1 MTANR
6 TSARGGSAGS
16 SRPGPTGGGPLSGYV
31 VIDLT
36 SGIAG
41 AYCTKHLADAG
52 ARVIAA
58 EPPRGAAL
66 RRRSVSGAIPDPGA
80 GPTLRSDTDAN
91 VRPDADAG
99 PRSASD
105 ADVRTDAG
113 TSLRPGADGALFQF
127 LAGGKHSVVVDST
140 HPNDRAL
147 LENLLSGADAVIWSP
162 GSAPAEDPL
171 FAPVAI
177 RERHSHLVVTAI
189 TPFGLDGPWAGR
201 PATEFTLQAWSGGVV
216 GLGRGAPE
224 RAPIHI
230 GGDVGEWFAGAH
242 AAAATLTARQRALRT
257 GTGELVDLSMLE
269 TQILGLSYYPV
280 SFYDTVNRPFRT
292 QRRLSR
298 PGVATAADGLIAVGC
313 GTAQQWFDLCVM
325 VGHPEWID
333 EDPTPAITERTN
345 EKAAEIAAWFAGHK
359 VDEIREL
366 ATAFRIPNSPVAS
379 GADVTGLDQHRARD
393 FFTVN
398 PRDGFVQP
406 GPPFRSTPAVLHSP
420 EPAPVLGE
428 HTDHYRTAPIGK
440 PGSGT
445 AEDRPAAPDPAGD
458 SANPLPF
465 EGLRVLDM
473 TTFWAGPSCTHY
485 LAMQGAEVIHVE
497 SAQRPDGTRLIAGVP
512 IDEDQWWEKSGIFS
526 GLNTNKR
533 GITVDFRTEAG
544 REVLRRLVASCDVLV
559 ENYTPR
565 VVEQIGLDY
574 DTVRTLRPDAIMVRM
589 PGFGLDGPWRD
600 NPAFAYVIEDA
611 SGLTWRTGYPDENP
625 VEPYSL
631 GDPNAGVHALVA
643 LLLAL
648 EHRRRTGEG
657 MLVEA
662 AMVDAALN
670 ITAEQVIEYSAYG
683 RLLER
688 AGNRGPHAAPQNL
701 YRAAGV
707 DEFGRPDN
715 WIALAVAT
723 DEQWEALVEVLG
735 RPAWATGPRL
745 RTAAGRHA
753 RHDEIDEH
761 LAAWFAERT
770 AGAIVALLWEAGI
783 PVAEVRQPHRQTEI
797 PQLAHRHFFEP
808 VEHPVNPTARHSTVP
823 ARFSAGPARY
833 HRTHAPLLGQDNATV
848 LAQLGYSASEIETLE
863 RDKVIGGTPG
873 S

>member
-1 MTANR
+1 MA
-6 TSARGGSAGS
+6 SPDVAPGDGGAGN
-16 SRPGPTGGGPLSGYV
+16 GVLAGYTV
-31 VIDLT
+31 VTLAG
-36 SGIAG
+36 GIAG
-41 AYCTKHLADAG
+41 FYCTKLLADAG
-52 ARVIAA
+52 ARIVFA
-58 EPPRGAAL
+58 EPAQGVTL
-66 RRRSVSGAIPDPGA
+66 RRRTS
-80 GPTLRSDTDAN
+80 
-91 VRPDADAG
+91 
-99 PRSASD
+99 SD
-105 ADVRTDAG
+105 AMPE
-113 TSLRPGADGALFQF
+113 PGVDGALFQF
-127 LAGGKHSVVVDST
+127 LAGGGHSVVVDPSRAQ
-140 HPNDRAL
+140 DREMLDAL
-147 LENLLSGADAVIWSP
+147 LADAGAVVWSP
-162 GSAPAEDPL
+162 GGDPGDDPRFAPAAL
-171 FAPVAI
+171 
-177 RERHSHLVVTAI
+177 RERHPHLVVTAI

-201 PATEFTLQAWSGGVV
+201 AATEFTLQAWSGGIV

-230 GGDVGEWFAGAH
+230 GGEVGEWFAGVH
-242 AAAATLTARQRALRT
+242 AAAATLTARHRALRT

-345 EKAAEIAAWFAGHK
+345 EKAGEIAAWFAEHT

-366 ATAFRIPNSPVAS
+366 ATAFRIPNSPVAN
-379 GADVTGLDQHRARD
+379 GAGVTEIDQHRARE

-398 PRDGFVQP
+398 PRSGFVQP
-406 GPPFRSTPAVLHSP
+406 GPPFRTDPALLRPP
-420 EPAPVLGE
+420 EPAPTLGE
-428 HTDHYRTAPIGK
+428 HTDHYRQTAD
-440 PGSGT
+440 T
-445 AEDRPAAPDPAGD
+445 ARGHSAD
-458 SANPLPF
+458 SASRRSPTGEAHPLPF
-465 EGLRVLDM
+465 AGLRVLDM

-485 LAMQGAEVIHVE
+485 LALQGADVIHVE

-512 IDEDQWWEKSGIFS
+512 VDEDRWWEKSGIFS

-533 GITVDFRTEAG
+533 GITVDFRTDAG
-544 REVLRRLVASCDVLV
+544 REILRRLVASCDVLV

-565 VVEQIGLDY
+565 VIEQIGLDY

-611 SGLTWRTGYPDENP
+611 AGLTWRTGYPDQNP

-631 GDPNAGVHALVA
+631 GDPNAGIHALVG

-648 EHRRRTGEG
+648 ERRRHTGTG

-683 RLLER
+683 TLLER
-688 AGNRGPHAAPQNL
+688 DGNRGPHAAPQNL

-723 DEQWEALVEVLG
+723 DEQWVALTAALG
-735 RPAWATGPRL
+735 EPAWASAPHL
-745 RTAAGRHA
+745 RTAAGRRAH
-753 RHDEIDEH
+753 HDEIDEQ
-761 LAAWFAERT
+761 LSAWCAGRSAGEIVDVLWAA
-770 AGAIVALLWEAGI
+770 GV

-797 PQLAHRHFFEP
+797 PQLDHRNFFEP
-808 VEHPVNPTARHSTVP
+808 VPHPVNPVARHSTVP

-833 HRTHAPLLGQDNATV
+833 HRAHAPLLGQDNDAV
-848 LAQLGYSASEIETLE
+848 LRGLGYSAQEIAALE
-863 RDKVIGGTPG
+863 KDTVIGGAPG
-873 S
+873 F

>member
-1 MTANR
+1 MAPDDGRAGDGVLDGYTVVTLA
-6 TSARGGSAGS
+6 GGI
-16 SRPGPTGGGPLSGYV
+16 GGF
-31 VIDLT
+31 
-36 SGIAG
+36 
-41 AYCTKHLADAG
+41 YCTKLLADAG
-52 ARVIAA
+52 ARIIFA
-58 EPPRGAAL
+58 EPTQGVAL
-66 RRRSVSGAIPDPGA
+66 RRRTS
-80 GPTLRSDTDAN
+80 
-91 VRPDADAG
+91 
-99 PRSASD
+99 SD
-105 ADVRTDAG
+105 ATPE
-113 TSLRPGADGALFQF
+113 PGVDGALFQF
-127 LAGGKHSVVVDST
+127 LAGAGHSVVVDPSRAQ
-140 HPNDRAL
+140 DRDMLDAL
-147 LENLLSGADAVIWSP
+147 LTDADAVVWSP
-162 GSAPAEDPL
+162 GGGPGDDPHFAPAEL
-171 FAPVAI
+171 
-177 RERHSHLVVTAI
+177 RERHPQLVVTAI

-201 PATEFTLQAWSGGVV
+201 PATEFTLQAWSGGIV

-230 GGDVGEWFAGAH
+230 GGEVGEWFAGAH
-242 AAAATLTARQRALRT
+242 AVAATLTARHRALRT

-345 EKAAEIAAWFAGHK
+345 EKAGEIAAWFAEHT
-359 VDEIREL
+359 VAEIREL
-366 ATAFRIPNSPVAS
+366 ATAFRIPNSPVVS
-379 GADVTGLDQHRARD
+379 GADVTEIDQHRARE

-398 PRDGFVQP
+398 PRSGFVQP
-406 GPPFRSTPAVLHSP
+406 GPPFRTTPALLRSP
-420 EPAPVLGE
+420 EPAPALGE
-428 HTDHYRTAPIGK
+428 HTDHYRQTA
-440 PGSGT
+440 GT
-445 AEDRPAAPDPAGD
+445 ARRHPAD
-458 SANPLPF
+458 SAARRSPTGAAAPLPF
-465 EGLRVLDM
+465 AGLRVLDM

-485 LAMQGAEVIHVE
+485 LALQGAEVIHVE
-497 SAQRPDGTRLIAGVP
+497 SAQRPDGTRLIAGIPV
-512 IDEDQWWEKSGIFS
+512 DEDRWWEKSGIFS

-533 GITVDFRTEAG
+533 GITVDFRTDAG
-544 REVLRRLVASCDVLV
+544 REILRRLVASCDVLV

-565 VVEQIGLDY
+565 VIEQIGLDY

-611 SGLTWRTGYPDENP
+611 SGLTWRTGYPDQNP

-631 GDPNAGVHALVA
+631 GDPNAGVHALVG

-648 EHRRRTGEG
+648 EHRRRTGAG

-670 ITAEQVIEYSAYG
+670 ITAEQVIESSAYG
-683 RLLER
+683 KLLER
-688 AGNRGPHAAPQNL
+688 DGNRGPHAAPQNL

-715 WIALAVAT
+715 WVAVAVAT
-723 DEQWEALVEVLG
+723 DEQWVALITALG
-735 RPAWATGPRL
+735 EPGWASAPEL
-745 RTAAGRHA
+745 RTAAGRRAH
-753 RHDEIDEH
+753 HDDIDKHLSAWCAGRPAGEIVDV
-761 LAAWFAERT
+761 LWAA
-770 AGAIVALLWEAGI
+770 GV

-797 PQLAHRHFFEP
+797 PQLGHRNFFEP
-808 VEHPVNPTARHSTVP
+808 VPHPINPTARHSTVP

-833 HRTHAPLLGQDNATV
+833 HRAHAPLLGQDNDAV
-848 LAQLGYSASEIETLE
+848 LRELGYSAQEIAAFEK
-863 RDKVIGGTPG
+863 DKVVGGAPDL
-873 S
+873 

>member
-1 MTANR
+1 MPQEPTAE
-6 TSARGGSAGS
+6 SPGGSRTPTGRGS
-16 SRPGPTGGGPLSGYV
+16 SDTVAKQDLAAHDGRTRNGALTGYTV
-31 VIDLT
+31 VTLAG
-36 SGIAG
+36 GIAG
-41 AYCTKHLADAG
+41 VYCTKLLADAG
-52 ARVIAA
+52 ARVVFA
-58 EPPRGAAL
+58 EPPRGIAL
-66 RRRSVSGAIPDPGA
+66 RCRTS
-80 GPTLRSDTDAN
+80 
-91 VRPDADAG
+91 
-99 PRSASD
+99 SD
-105 ADVRTDAG
+105 A
-113 TSLRPGADGALFQF
+113 RPEPGVDGALFQF
-127 LAGGKHSVVVDST
+127 LAGAGHSVVIDPSRADDHVLLDS
-140 HPNDRAL
+140 L
-147 LENLLSGADAVIWSP
+147 LTDADAVVWSP
-162 GSAPAEDPL
+162 GSALADDRGCRPAAL
-171 FAPVAI
+171 
-177 RERHSHLVVTAI
+177 RERHPHLVVTAI

-201 PATEFTLQAWSGGVV
+201 PATEFTLQAWSGGIV

-224 RAPIHI
+224 RAPVHI
-230 GGDVGEWFAGAH
+230 GGEVGEWFAGAH
-242 AAAATLTARQRALRT
+242 AAAATLTARHRALRT

-333 EDPTPAITERTN
+333 EDPAPAITERAN
-345 EKAAEIAAWFAGHK
+345 EKAGEIAAWFAEHT

-379 GADVTGLDQHRARD
+379 GADVTGLDQHRARK
-393 FFTVN
+393 FFDVN
-398 PRDGFVQP
+398 PRSGFARP
-406 GPPFRSTPAVLHSP
+406 GPPFRTTPALLRSP
-420 EPAPVLGE
+420 EPAPALGE
-428 HTDHYRTAPIGK
+428 HTEHYRSTTAGAAR
-440 PGSGT
+440 GHHAYASTRSST
-445 AEDRPAAPDPAGD
+445 ATT
-458 SANPLPF
+458 NPLPF
-465 EGLRVLDM
+465 AGLRVLDM

-485 LAMQGAEVIHVE
+485 LALQGAEVIHVE

-512 IDEDQWWEKSGIFS
+512 ADEDRWWEKSGIFS

-533 GITVDFRTEAG
+533 GITVDFRSDAG
-544 REVLRRLVASCDVLV
+544 REILRRLVASCDVLV

-565 VVEQIGLDY
+565 VIEQIGLDF

-611 SGLTWRTGYPDENP
+611 AGLTWRTGYADQNP

-657 MLVEA
+657 VLVEA

-670 ITAEQVIEYSAYG
+670 IAAEQVVEYSAYG
-683 RLLER
+683 TLLGR
-688 AGNRGPHAAPQNL
+688 DGNRGPHAAPQNL

-715 WIALAVAT
+715 WVALAVTT
-723 DEQWEALVEVLG
+723 DEQWVALTTALDE
-735 RPAWATGPRL
+735 PAWASAPYL
-745 RTAAGRHA
+745 RTAAGRRAH
-753 RHDEIDEH
+753 HDEIDKH
-761 LAAWFAERT
+761 LSAWCAGRPAGEIVDVLWAA
-770 AGAIVALLWEAGI
+770 GV

-797 PQLAHRHFFEP
+797 PQLDHRNFFEP
-808 VEHPVNPTARHSTVP
+808 VPHPVNPTARHSTVP

-833 HRTHAPLLGQDNATV
+833 HRAHAPLLGQDNDAV
-848 LAQLGYSASEIETLE
+848 LRELGYSAQEIAALE
-863 RDKVIGGTPG
+863 KDRVIGGEPG

>member
-6 TSARGGSAGS
+6 ISAQGGSSDG
-16 SRPGPTGGGPLSGYV
+16 RPLSGYTV
-31 VIDLT
+31 VDLT

-41 AYCTKHLADAG
+41 AYCTKQLADAG
-52 ARVIAA
+52 ARVVAA
-58 EPPRGAAL
+58 EPPHGVAL
-66 RRRSVSGAIPDPGA
+66 RRRSASG
-80 GPTLRSDTDAN
+80 THLESD
-91 VRPDADAG
+91 
-99 PRSASD
+99 
-105 ADVRTDAG
+105 
-113 TSLRPGADGALFQF
+113 ADGALFQF
-127 LAGGKHSVVVDST
+127 LAGGKHSVVAD
-140 HPNDRAL
+140 PADPDGREL
-147 LENLLSGADAVIWSP
+147 LEKLLSGADAVLWSP

-171 FAPVAI
+171 FAPPAI
-177 RERHSHLVVTAI
+177 RERHPHLIVTAI

-201 PATEFTLQAWSGGVV
+201 PATEFTLQAWSGGIV

-224 RAPIHI
+224 RAPVHI

-242 AAAATLTARQRALRT
+242 AAAATLTARHRALRT

-269 TQILGLSYYPV
+269 TQILGLSYYPI
-280 SFYDTVNRPFRT
+280 SFYDTVDRPFRT

-345 EKAAEIAAWFAGHK
+345 EKAAEIAAWFADHK
-359 VDEIREL
+359 VGEIREL
-366 ATAFRIPNSPVAS
+366 ATAFRIPNSPVPG
-379 GADVTGLDQHRARD
+379 GADVTELDQHRARD

-398 PRDGFVQP
+398 PRGGFVQP
-406 GPPFRSTPAVLHSP
+406 GPPFRSTPSVLRSP
-420 EPAPVLGE
+420 EPAPYLGE
-428 HTDHYRTAPIGK
+428 HTDQYRTAPVGR
-440 PGSGT
+440 PGLATERKGGETSST
-445 AEDRPAAPDPAGD
+445 GD
-458 SANPLPF
+458 SANSLPF

-473 TTFWAGPSCTHY
+473 TTFWAGPSCTHF
-485 LAMQGAEVIHVE
+485 LALQGAEVIHVE

-512 IDEDQWWEKSGIFS
+512 IDEDHWWEKSGIFT

-533 GITVDFRTEAG
+533 GITVDFRTDEG
-544 REVLRRLVASCDVLV
+544 REILRRLVASCDVFV

-565 VVEQIGLDY
+565 VIEQIGLDY
-574 DTVRTLRPDAIMVRM
+574 ETVRSLRPDAIMVRM
-589 PGFGLDGPWRD
+589 PGFGLEGPWRD

-683 RLLER
+683 KQLER

-715 WIALAVAT
+715 WIALAVTT
-723 DEQWEALVEVLG
+723 DEQWEALTEILG
-735 RPAWATGPRL
+735 RPAWATASGL
-745 RTAAGRHA
+745 GTAAGRRAH
-753 RHDEIDEH
+753 HDEIDEQ
-761 LAAWFAERT
+761 LAAWCADRT

-783 PVAEVRQPHRQTEI
+783 PVAEVRQPHRQTDI
-797 PQLAHRHFFEP
+797 PQLGHRGFFEP
-808 VEHPVNPTARHSTVP
+808 VDHPINPTARHSTVP
-823 ARFSAGPARY
+823 ARFSGGPERY
-833 HRTHAPLLGQDNATV
+833 HRTHAPLLGQDNAAV
-848 LAQLGYSASEIETLE
+848 LAQLGYTATEIETLE
-863 RDKVIGGTPG
+863 RDKVIGGIPG

>member
-6 TSARGGSAGS
+6 AAGPDGSRAASPLTGYTVVDLS
-16 SRPGPTGGGPLSGYV
+16 SGV
-31 VIDLT
+31 
-36 SGIAG
+36 AG
-41 AYCTKHLADAG
+41 AYCTKLLADAG

-58 EPPRGAAL
+58 ESPHGNPL
-66 RRRSVSGAIPDPGA
+66 RRRSASGFPLEPG
-80 GPTLRSDTDAN
+80 T
-91 VRPDADAG
+91 
-99 PRSASD
+99 
-105 ADVRTDAG
+105 
-113 TSLRPGADGALFQF
+113 DGALFQF
-127 LAGGKHSVVVDST
+127 LASGKHSVALDT
-140 HPNDRAL
+140 GLDGDREL
-147 LENLLSGADAVIWSP
+147 LEGLLAGADAAVWSP
-162 GSAPAEDPL
+162 GSAPAEDPHYTP
-171 FAPVAI
+171 ATVRA
-177 RERHSHLVVTAI
+177 RHPHLVLTTI

-201 PATEFTLQAWSGGVV
+201 PATEFTLQAWSGGIV

-224 RAPIHI
+224 RAPVHI

-242 AAAATLTARQRALRT
+242 AAAAVLTARQRALRT

-333 EDPTPAITERTN
+333 EDPAPAITERTN
-345 EKAAEIAAWFAGHK
+345 EKAAEIAAWFAAHK

-366 ATAFRIPNSPVAS
+366 ATAFRIPNSPVAG
-379 GADVTGLDQHRARD
+379 GATVTELDQHRARD

-398 PRDGFVQP
+398 PRGGFVQP
-406 GPPFRSTPAVLHSP
+406 GPPFRTTPPLAADPAPAPLLGEHTGRYRSAVPGGSRDRDTAPRQP
-420 EPAPVLGE
+420 EPAP
-428 HTDHYRTAPIGK
+428 T
-440 PGSGT
+440 GS
-445 AEDRPAAPDPAGD
+445 AH
-458 SANPLPF
+458 PLPF

-473 TTFWAGPSCTHY
+473 TTFWAGPSCTHF
-485 LAMQGAEVIHVE
+485 LALQGAEVIHVE

-512 IDEDQWWEKSGIFS
+512 VDEQQWWEKSGIFS

-544 REVLRRLVASCDVLV
+544 REILRGLVSACDVIV

-565 VVEQIGLDY
+565 VIEQIGLDY

-611 SGLTWRTGYPDENP
+611 SGLTWRTGYPDQNP

-648 EHRRRTGEG
+648 EHRRRTGAG

-683 RLLER
+683 NQLER
-688 AGNRGPHAAPQNL
+688 DGNRGPHAAPQNL

-715 WIALAVAT
+715 WIALAIGT
-723 DEQWEALVEVLG
+723 DEQWQALVAVLG
-735 RPAWATGPRL
+735 RPAWATGPEL
-745 RTAAGRHA
+745 RTAAGRRDH
-753 RHDEIDEH
+753 HDEIDAH
-761 LAAWFAERT
+761 LAAWCADRP
-770 AGAIVALLWEAGI
+770 AADIVGLLWEAGI

-797 PQLAHRHFFEP
+797 PQLAHRGFFEP
-808 VEHPVNPTARHSTVP
+808 VPHPVNPTARHSTLA
-823 ARFSAGPARY
+823 ARYSAGPPRY
-833 HRTHAPLLGQDNATV
+833 HRSHAPLLGQDNAAV
-848 LAQLGYSASEIETLE
+848 LTELGYSAGEIAALE
-863 RDKVIGGTPG
+863 RDGVIGGTPG
-873 S
+873 

>member
-1 MTANR
+1 MAPDDGRAGDGVLDGYTVVTLA
-6 TSARGGSAGS
+6 GGI
-16 SRPGPTGGGPLSGYV
+16 GGF
-31 VIDLT
+31 
-36 SGIAG
+36 
-41 AYCTKHLADAG
+41 YCTKLLADAG
-52 ARVIAA
+52 ARIVFA
-58 EPPRGAAL
+58 EPTQGVAL
-66 RRRSVSGAIPDPGA
+66 RRRTS
-80 GPTLRSDTDAN
+80 
-91 VRPDADAG
+91 
-99 PRSASD
+99 SD
-105 ADVRTDAG
+105 ATPE
-113 TSLRPGADGALFQF
+113 PGVDGALFQF
-127 LAGGKHSVVVDST
+127 LAGAGHSVVVDPSRAQ
-140 HPNDRAL
+140 DRDMLDAL
-147 LENLLSGADAVIWSP
+147 LTDADAVVWSP
-162 GSAPAEDPL
+162 GGGPGDDPHFAPAEL
-171 FAPVAI
+171 
-177 RERHSHLVVTAI
+177 RERHPHLVVTAI

-201 PATEFTLQAWSGGVV
+201 PATEFTLQAWSGGIV

-224 RAPIHI
+224 RAPVHI
-230 GGDVGEWFAGAH
+230 GGEVGEWFAGAH
-242 AAAATLTARQRALRT
+242 AATATLTARHRALRT

-345 EKAAEIAAWFAGHK
+345 EKAGEIAAWFAEHT
-359 VDEIREL
+359 VAEIREL
-366 ATAFRIPNSPVAS
+366 ATAFRIPNSPVVS
-379 GADVTGLDQHRARD
+379 GADVTEIDQHRARE

-398 PRDGFVQP
+398 PRSGFVQP
-406 GPPFRSTPAVLHSP
+406 GPPFRTTPALLRSP
-420 EPAPVLGE
+420 GPAPALGE
-428 HTDHYRTAPIGK
+428 HTDHYRQTSDTA
-440 PGSGT
+440 
-445 AEDRPAAPDPAGD
+445 RRHPAD
-458 SANPLPF
+458 SAARRSPTGGAAPLPF
-465 EGLRVLDM
+465 AGLRVLDM

-485 LAMQGAEVIHVE
+485 LALQGAEVIHVE

-512 IDEDQWWEKSGIFS
+512 VDEDRWWEKSGIFS

-533 GITVDFRTEAG
+533 GITVDFRTDAG
-544 REVLRRLVASCDVLV
+544 REILRRLVASCDVLV

-565 VVEQIGLDY
+565 VIEQIGLDY

-611 SGLTWRTGYPDENP
+611 SGLTWRTGYPDQNP

-631 GDPNAGVHALVA
+631 GDPNAGVHALVG

-648 EHRRRTGEG
+648 EHRRRTGAG

-683 RLLER
+683 TLLER
-688 AGNRGPHAAPQNL
+688 DGNRGPHAAPQNL

-715 WIALAVAT
+715 WVAVAVAT
-723 DEQWEALVEVLG
+723 DEQWVALTAALG
-735 RPAWATGPRL
+735 EPGWASAPEL
-745 RTAAGRHA
+745 RTAAGRRAH
-753 RHDEIDEH
+753 HDDIDKHLSAWCAGLPVGEIVDV
-761 LAAWFAERT
+761 LWAA
-770 AGAIVALLWEAGI
+770 GV

-797 PQLAHRHFFEP
+797 PQLGHRNFFEP
-808 VEHPVNPTARHSTVP
+808 VPHPINPTARHSTVP

-833 HRTHAPLLGQDNATV
+833 HRAHAPLLGQDNDAV
-848 LAQLGYSASEIETLE
+848 LRELGYSAQEIAAFEK
-863 RDKVIGGTPG
+863 DKVVGGVPG
-873 S
+873 L

>member
-6 TSARGGSAGS
+6 TEGRDDPPSNS
-16 SRPGPTGGGPLSGYV
+16 PLTGYV
-31 VIDLT
+31 AVDLS

-41 AYCTKHLADAG
+41 AYCTKLLTDAG

-58 EPPRGAAL
+58 EPPEGNPL
-66 RRRSVSGAIPDPGA
+66 RRRSASGAAPAPG
-80 GPTLRSDTDAN
+80 T
-91 VRPDADAG
+91 
-99 PRSASD
+99 
-105 ADVRTDAG
+105 
-113 TSLRPGADGALFQF
+113 DGALYQF
-127 LAGGKHSVVVDST
+127 LAAGKHSVTVESGSD
-140 HPNDRAL
+140 DDLEL
-147 LENLLSGADAVIWSP
+147 LESLLAGADAVIWSP
-162 GSAPAEDPL
+162 GSAPADDPRYTP
-171 FAPVAI
+171 AAI
-177 RERHSHLVVTAI
+177 RERHPHLVVTTI

-201 PATEFTLQAWSGGVV
+201 PATEFTLQAWSGGII

-224 RAPIHI
+224 RAPVHI

-242 AAAATLTARQRALRT
+242 AAAALLTARQRALRT

-333 EDPTPAITERTN
+333 EDPAPAITERTN
-345 EKAAEIAAWFAGHK
+345 EKAAEIAAWFAAHK

-366 ATAFRIPNSPVAS
+366 ATAFRIPNSPVAG
-379 GADVTGLDQHRARD
+379 GATVTELDQHRARN

-398 PRDGFVQP
+398 PSGGFVRP
-406 GPPFRSTPAVLHSP
+406 GPPFRTTPPVLRGP
-420 EPAPVLGE
+420 GPAPLPGE
-428 HTDHYRTAPIGK
+428 QTEHYRAAPA
-440 PGSGT
+440 GSGRSPAT
-445 AEDRPAAPDPAGD
+445 TPQTGRVRPAAD
-458 SANPLPF
+458 NPLPF
-465 EGLRVLDM
+465 AGLRVLDM
-473 TTFWAGPSCTHY
+473 TTFWAGPSCTHF
-485 LAMQGAEVIHVE
+485 LALQGAEVIHVE

-512 IDEDQWWEKSGIFS
+512 ADERQWWEKSGIFS

-533 GITVDFRTEAG
+533 GITVDFRSAAG
-544 REVLRRLVASCDVLV
+544 REILRGLVATCDVIV

-611 SGLTWRTGYPDENP
+611 SGLTWRTGYPDQNP

-648 EHRRRTGEG
+648 EHRRRTGAG

-683 RLLER
+683 NQLER
-688 AGNRGPHAAPQNL
+688 DGNRGPHAAPQNL
-701 YRAAGV
+701 YRASGV

-715 WIALAVAT
+715 WIALAIGT
-723 DEQWEALVEVLG
+723 DEQWRVLVELLG
-735 RPAWATGPRL
+735 TPGWATDPGL
-745 RTAAGRHA
+745 RTAAGRRE
-753 RHDEIDEH
+753 RHDAIDEH
-761 LAAWFAERT
+761 LAAWCADRT
-770 AGAIVALLWEAGI
+770 AAEIVDLLWEAGI

-797 PQLAHRHFFEP
+797 PQLAHRGFFES
-808 VEHPVNPTARHSTVP
+808 VAHPVNPAARHSTVA
-823 ARFSAGPARY
+823 ARYSAGPDRY
-833 HRTHAPLLGQDNATV
+833 HRRHAPLLGQDNTAV
-848 LAQLGYSASEIETLE
+848 LTELGYTAAEIAAFE
-863 RDKVIGGTPG
+863 RDGVIGGTPG

>member
-6 TSARGGSAGS
+6 AAG
-16 SRPGPTGGGPLSGYV
+16 RHGFPAGPPLADYV
-31 VIDLT
+31 VVDLS

-41 AYCTKHLADAG
+41 AYCTKLLADAG

-58 EPPRGAAL
+58 EPPGGNPL
-66 RRRSVSGAIPDPGA
+66 RRWSASGAVIESG
-80 GPTLRSDTDAN
+80 S
-91 VRPDADAG
+91 
-99 PRSASD
+99 
-105 ADVRTDAG
+105 
-113 TSLRPGADGALFQF
+113 DGALFAF
-127 LAGGKHSVVVDST
+127 LGGTKHSIVTDPALT
-140 HPNDRAL
+140 ADREL
-147 LENLLSGADAVIWSP
+147 LDRLLAEADAVVWSP
-162 GSAPAEDPL
+162 GPGPADLPEYSPAVLRD
-171 FAPVAI
+171 
-177 RERHSHLVVTAI
+177 RHPHLVVTAI

-201 PATEFTLQAWSGGVV
+201 PATEFTLQAWSGGIV
-216 GLGRGAPE
+216 GLGRGAPD
-224 RAPIHI
+224 RAPLHI

-242 AAAATLTARQRALRT
+242 AAASTLTARHRTLTT
-257 GTGELVDLSMLE
+257 GTGELVDLSVLE

-333 EDPTPAITERTN
+333 EDPTPAITERAN
-345 EKAAEIAAWFAGHK
+345 EKAGEIAAWFAAHK
-359 VDEIREL
+359 VAEIRDL
-366 ATAFRIPNSPVAS
+366 ATAFRIPNSPVAD
-379 GADVTGLDQHRARD
+379 GANVTELDQHRARD

-406 GPPFRSTPAVLHSP
+406 GPPFRTVPAVLRDP
-420 EPAPVLGE
+420 EPAPRLGE
-428 HTDHYRTAPIGK
+428 HTDHYRGRRH
-440 PGSGT
+440 S
-445 AEDRPAAPDPAGD
+445 AAPDRRDRQAPTG
-458 SANPLPF
+458 SAQPLPF
-465 EGLRVLDM
+465 QGLRVLDM
-473 TTFWAGPSCTHY
+473 TTFWAGPSCTHF
-485 LAMQGAEVIHVE
+485 LALQGADVIHVE

-512 IDEDQWWEKSGIFS
+512 LDEDRWWEKSGIFS

-533 GITVDFRTEAG
+533 GITVDFRGAPG
-544 REVLRRLVASCDVLV
+544 REILRRLVASCDVVV

-565 VVEQIGLDY
+565 VVEQLGLDY

-611 SGLTWRTGYPDENP
+611 SGLTTRTGYPDQNP

-683 RLLER
+683 ALLER
-688 AGNRGPHAAPQNL
+688 TGNRGPHAAPQNL
-701 YRAAGV
+701 YRAAGL
-707 DEFGRPDN
+707 DEFGRPDT
-715 WIALAVAT
+715 WIALAVTT
-723 DEQWEALVEVLG
+723 DDQWAALVEVLG
-735 RPAWATGPRL
+735 APEWAAGSRL
-745 RTAAGRHA
+745 RTVAGRRA
-753 RHDEIDEH
+753 AHDEIDEH
-761 LAAWFAERT
+761 LTAWFAQRA
-770 AGAIVALLWEAGI
+770 AGEIVDRLWGAGI
-783 PVAEVRQPHRQTEI
+783 PVAEVLQPHRQAEI
-797 PQLAHRHFFEP
+797 PQLGHRGFFEP
-808 VEHPVNPTARHSTVP
+808 VEHPVNPAARHSTVA
-823 ARFSAGPARY
+823 ARFSAGPGKY
-833 HRTHAPLLGQDNATV
+833 HRVHAPLLGQDNHAV
-848 LAQLGYSASEIETLE
+848 LTELGYSAADITALE
-863 RDKVIGGTPG
+863 DGGVVGGTPKF
-873 S
+873 